1 MDLTLLPQR
10 APTTVAARPS
20 RRAHPARRAL
30 GTVALAGAG
39 LIGALAAAPAASAAT
54 DAPAA
59 PAAAVAAVAVAQ
71 TDGCTAVPDR
81 PLGFDFKGAC
91 DAHDICY
98 ENKPYGDS
106 WSGRLACDD
115 DFFDNMA
122 AHCKD
127 NHAWWSPLRA
137 ACLAAASVYYDGV
150 RKFGWAFF

>member
-1 MDLTLLPQR
+1 MDLTTLTQR
-10 APTTVAARPS
+10 TERTNGGHIQRTTN
-20 RRAHPARRAL
+20 ARRRL
-30 GTVALAGAG
+30 GAVALAGAG
-39 LIGALAAAPAASAAT
+39 LVGALAAAPAASAAP
-54 DAPAA
+54 DAPSA
-59 PAAAVAAVAVAQ
+59 PAAVAQ

-106 WSGRLACDD
+106 WSGRLACDNE
-115 DFFDNMA
+115 FFDNMA
-122 AHCKD
+122 AHCKA